1 MRSAITAAAARATS
15 TGSVAG
21 SSRSRAAGSSCTGG
35 RLSRAERPPPR
46 PGRGGWM
53 GAVTTRD
60 SSVVIIGG
68 GPGGYEAAL
77 VAAHLGARV
86 TIVDRDGIGGAA
98 VLTDCVPSK
107 TLIATADYMSAFETA
122 ADLGVHLED
131 GEGDAVTDTVA
142 ALGEVNRR
150 VLDLAAH
157 QSSDISARLDEVG
170 VRVVS
175 GTGRL
180 ESPGVVVA
188 TTDEG
193 DERLEAD
200 VVLVSTGATP
210 RVLPTAQPDGERILT
225 WQQIYGLTE
234 LPEHLVVVGS
244 GVTGAE
250 LAQGFLGLGARVTL
264 VSSRDLVLPGE
275 DQDAAAVIEDVF
287 RRRGMTVLNRSRMA
301 SAERRGDGVVVTL
314 TDGREVEGSHV
325 LIAVGAVPQ
334 TSGLG
339 LEEAGVELS
348 ESGHVAVD
356 RVSRTSVRGVY
367 AAGDCTG
374 VFALASVAAMQGRI
388 AMSHALGDAV
398 APLRLGAVSANVFTD
413 PEIATVG
420 MTAAQAEASEEVEA
434 VTMPLARNPR
444 AKMLGIS
451 EGFVK
456 MFSMRGAGTVLGGV
470 VVAPRASELIF
481 PLSLAVQNRLSVDQV
496 AATFT
501 VYPSLSGTLAE
512 AARRLH
518 PTEA

>member
-1 MRSAITAAAARATS
+1 MGPVSAS
-15 TGSVAG
+15 Q
-21 SSRSRAAGSSCTGG
+21 
-35 RLSRAERPPPR
+35 
-46 PGRGGWM
+46 
-53 GAVTTRD
+53 

-77 VAAHLGARV
+77 VAAHLGADV
-86 TIVDRDGIGGAA
+86 TVVDRDGLGGAA

-107 TLIATADYMSAFETA
+107 TLIATADYMSAFERA
-122 ADLGVHLED
+122 SDLGVHLED
-131 GEGDAVTDTVA
+131 DEGDEVSDTSA
-142 ALGEVNRR
+142 QLGEVNRR
-150 VLDLAAH
+150 VLDLATA
-157 QSSDISARLDEVG
+157 QSEDIGARLAEVG
-170 VRVVS
+170 VRVVR

-180 ESPGVVVA
+180 ADASTVEVTSPQRDGETDRSGESAVETLRP
-188 TTDEG
+188 
-193 DERLEAD
+193 D
-200 VVLVSTGATP
+200 VVLLATGATP
-210 RVLPTAQPDGERILT
+210 RVLPTARPDGERILT

-234 LPEHLVVVGS
+234 LPEHLIVVGS

-250 LAQGFLGLGARVTL
+250 LAQGFLGLGAKVTL

-287 RRRGMTVLNRSRMA
+287 RRRGMTVLNRSRME
-301 SAERRGDGVVVTL
+301 SAERRGDGVVVRL

-334 TSGLG
+334 TADLG
-339 LEEAGVELS
+339 LVEAGVELS
-348 ESGHVAVD
+348 ESGHVVVD

-398 APLRLGAVSANVFTD
+398 APLRLGAVTANVFTD

-420 MTAAQAEASEEVEA
+420 ISAEDAEAAEDVET
-434 VTMPLARNPR
+434 VQMPLARNPR
-444 AKMLGIS
+444 AKMLGIQ

-456 MFSMRGAGTVLGGV
+456 LFASRGVGTVLGGV

-481 PLSLAVQNRLSVDQV
+481 PVAIAVQNRLSVDQV
-496 AATFT
+496 ASTFT
-501 VYPSLSGTLAE
+501 IYPSLSGTLAE
-512 AARRLH
+512 SARRLH
-518 PTEA
+518 PTES